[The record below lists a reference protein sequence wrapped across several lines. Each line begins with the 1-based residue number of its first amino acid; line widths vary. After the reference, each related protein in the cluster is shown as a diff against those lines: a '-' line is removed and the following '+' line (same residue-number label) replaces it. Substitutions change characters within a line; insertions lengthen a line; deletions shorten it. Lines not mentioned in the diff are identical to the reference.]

1 MLTKLKKYVFEK
13 LYSYHLQKSNYCYSK
28 IDEWN
33 ADNNRYWG
41 DKTAKHTSKCL
52 KLAVKL
58 QDLEE
63 AAQK

>member
-1 MLTKLKKYVFEK
+1 MLKTIKKYVYKK
-13 LYSYHLQKSNYCYSK
+13 LHAYHLKKSDYCYAK

-33 ADNNRYWG
+33 GDNNRYWG

-58 QDLEE
+58 NQLEE
-63 AAQK
+63 S

>member
-1 MLTKLKKYVFEK
+1 MLKIIKKYV
-13 LYSYHLQKSNYCYSK
+13 LTQLHNYHLQKSNYCYAK

-41 DKTAKHTSKCL
+41 NKTAKHTSKCL

-58 QDLEE
+58 NELEE
-63 AAQK
+63 S

>member
-1 MLTKLKKYVFEK
+1 MLKNIKKYVFTK
-13 LYSYHLQKSNYCYSK
+13 LHAYHLKRSDYCYQK

-52 KLAVKL
+52 KLVVKL
-58 QDLEE
+58 NELEE
-63 AAQK
+63 S